1 MLEHTTNE
9 NPRWPLGLIVDHTDT
24 GRGYAYDK
32 DAKISEKLIAPLKEA
47 PKRGWIVIDMN
58 NDWAEVFAD

>member
-1 MLEHTTNE
+1 MLERTTNE
-9 NPRWPLGLIVDHTDT
+9 NPRWPLGLIVHHADT

-32 DAKISEKLIAPLKEA
+32 DAKISGKLIAPLEEA

-58 NDWAEVFAD
+58 NDWAEVFIP

>member
-24 GRGYAYDK
+24 GRGYAYDTK
-32 DAKISEKLIAPLKEA
+32 PKSSGKLVEARTDAPE
-47 PKRGWIVIDMN
+47 RGWIVVDMEK
-58 NDWAEVFAD
+58 DWAEVFAD